1 MTALD
6 PDAPDPIDIHVGKL
20 LRARRL
26 AAGVTQQDLGE
37 TLGVTFQQIQKYE
50 TGANRISASKL
61 YKAARALGLAPS
73 AFFEG
78 LDTSED
84 TNLTRQFV
92 DFLASPTSNRL
103 AAAFTQLTPV
113 QQRVLTD
120 LAETLAS

>member
-1 MTALD
+1 MTVPD

-26 AAGVTQQDLGE
+26 SAGVTQQDLGE

-92 DFLASPTSNRL
+92 DFLAAPSSTRL

>member
-1 MTALD
+1 MNALA
-6 PDAPDPIDIHVGKL
+6 PDAPDPIDVHVGKL

-61 YKAARALGLAPS
+61 YKAARALGLSPS

-84 TNLTRQFV
+84 TGLTRQFV
-92 DFLASPTSNRL
+92 DFLAAPNSNRL
-103 AAAFTQLTPV
+103 AVAFTQLTPV